1 MRKILAI
8 AVGLVL
14 FTGMFAFA
22 GGAGDRGARREQV
35 RFATGG
41 LAGVYFAYG
50 SAIAQ
55 VLTAGTNV
63 DVIIRSTGASRANIQ
78 LIQAGEVDIAL
89 AQNDVMNHAWQGTDF
104 FDGVSFRG
112 FGTIA
117 GLYAEVCQIITG
129 AGSGI
134 TNIAGLRGRRVSVGD
149 VGSGTEFNTRQILAA
164 HGITFADINVH
175 HLGLAASIDAF
186 RNGSIDA
193 FFFTAGAPTPA
204 IVDLAATHD
213 IVVLGIA
220 PDAIAR
226 LQRDYPFYTTYTIA
240 VGTYRGVNVPVTTVA
255 VKATLLASN
264 AVPAD
269 TVYNITRALFALQ
282 PQIAANHPR
291 GRELDRD
298 YAVTNLAVPLHPG
311 AERYFRSAGTIR

>member
-1 MRKILAI
+1 MRKIVAI
-8 AVGLVL
+8 AIGFIL
-14 FTGMFAFA
+14 FTGMLAFA
-22 GGAGDRGARREQV
+22 GGGGARREQV

-63 DVIIRSTGASRANIQ
+63 DVVIRSTGASRANIL

-89 AQNDVMNHAWQGTDF
+89 AQNDVMYHAWQGTDF

-117 GLYAEVCQIITG
+117 GLYAEVCQVITG
-129 AGSGI
+129 SGMGI
-134 TNIAGLRGRRVSVGD
+134 TTIADLRGRRVSVGD
-149 VGSGTEFNTRQILAA
+149 VGSGTEFNARHILEA
-164 HGITFADINVH
+164 HGITFADIVVQNM
-175 HLGLAASIDAF
+175 GFAASVDAF
-186 RNGSIDA
+186 RAGSIDA
-193 FFFTAGAPTPA
+193 FFVTAGAPTPA
-204 IVDLAATHD
+204 IASLATTND

-240 VGTYRGVNVPVTTVA
+240 AGIYRGVNAPVTTVA

-264 AVPAD
+264 NLSAD
-269 TVYNITRALFALQ
+269 TVYSITRALFALQ
-282 PQIAANHPR
+282 PQIASAHPR